1 MNNNHTRNY
10 CELLEEKHKTLHDI
24 ERVNQFIYYVSKE
37 MVDLQSKLK
46 DIENQIKHFEFNAC
60 FNS

>member
-1 MNNNHTRNY
+1 MNNNHTHSY
-10 CELLEEKHKTLHDI
+10 GELIEEKHKILHDI
-24 ERVNQFIYYVSKE
+24 ERVNQFIFYVSKE

-46 DIENQIKHFEFNAC
+46 DVENQIKHLEFNSY